1 MISIRKG
8 CFETNSSSMH
18 SMCIA
23 KKAKK
28 EYDDW
33 NLTLGNGYNIDDQT
47 KTFHLLKYS
56 SDSRDAEFHRSP
68 FRILDTS
75 ISKLR
80 YLVGLFVRYKYHK
93 DKKGHEAFEYFIEPE
108 AKEQFDAIIKK
119 ATGCENVQYYY
130 ENFNGEHDY
139 PDTSIS
145 NDSGEDVY
153 HFMKRKNLSFEDVIF
168 DPRITIQVDGDEYQE
183 FKKLFDNNFIDRN
196 AIEDISSGFEFW
208 YDEDIWVDVKRLAC
222 RKRDCYNNRT
232 YFDWVWDNMQ
242 GKTLIELDASEP
254 CSETA
259 WRKLRKLADIFNIKK
274 FSRINKVKDQHF
286 LKKYFPEAFTQG
298 GNSDEI

>member
-18 SMCIA
+18 SICIA
-23 KKAKK
+23 K
-28 EYDDW
+28 ESRNGYDDRD
-33 NLTLGNGYNIDDQT
+33 LTLGDGYNVDKET
-47 KTFHLLKYS
+47 NTFHLLQFS
-56 SDSRDAEFHRSP
+56 SDDAEFHRAP
-68 FRILDTS
+68 FKILDRP
-75 ISKLR
+75 IEKLR
-80 YLVGLFVRYKYHK
+80 YLVGLFVRYNYHK
-93 DKKGHEAFEYFIEPE
+93 DKRRSEAFEYYIEPE
-108 AKEQFDAIIKK
+108 AKEKFDALIKK
-119 ATGCENVQYYY
+119 ATGCENIQYYY
-130 ENFNGEHDY
+130 EGFHGEKNY
-139 PDTSIS
+139 PDTSLT

-153 HFMKRKNLSFEDVIF
+153 AFIKRKNLSFEDVVF

-183 FKKLFDNNFIDRN
+183 FKKLFDNNLIDRT

-222 RKRDCYNNRT
+222 RKHDCYDNMT
-232 YFDWVWDNMQ
+232 YFDFIWDNMQ

-259 WRKLRKLADIFNIKK
+259 WRKLRKLADAFNIKK
-274 FSRINKVKDQHF
+274 FSKTSTVHDQHF

-298 GNSDEI
+298 GSSDEI